1 MIMINSKKTYLKAF
15 SFFTFFM
22 LMAQLTVSQNLNLVN
37 AESSLTISGTSSL
50 HDWTIDAKKQ
60 SGVLIFKNVEKGEI
74 EKCTLNITVEGL
86 ESGKRSMN
94 KNTYKALNSDDY
106 KSITYVLLEVSEAL
120 VQNATTSL
128 IKTKGDLTISGVKK
142 RIALNF
148 TLTNNGDGVVLEG
161 IKKLKM
167 TDFNIDPPKALLG
180 TITTG
185 DDITIAF
192 KTTFK

>member
-1 MIMINSKKTYLKAF
+1 MIYTKKTYLKTF
-15 SFFTFFM
+15 SFFIFFM
-22 LMAQLTVSQNLNLVN
+22 LIAQIAVSQNLNLVN

-60 SGVLIFKNVEKGEI
+60 SGVLIFKNLEKGEI

-86 ESGKRSMN
+86 ESGKRSMD
-94 KNTYKALNSDDY
+94 KNTHKALNSDDY
-106 KSITYVLLEVSEAL
+106 KSITYQLVEINETL
-120 VQNATTSL
+120 VQSATTYL

-161 IKKLKM
+161 SKKLKM

-185 DDITIAF
+185 DDINIAF